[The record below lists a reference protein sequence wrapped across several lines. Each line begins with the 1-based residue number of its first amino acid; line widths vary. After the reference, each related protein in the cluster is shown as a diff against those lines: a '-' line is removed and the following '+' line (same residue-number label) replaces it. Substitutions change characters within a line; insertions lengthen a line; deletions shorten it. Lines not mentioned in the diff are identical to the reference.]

1 MAQKTRADLLTDI
14 TTNFADNSTGDISA
28 EDMRNMLTNLSDS
41 MVNSTTDTG
50 LVGLSEYSTTRVY
63 YSGQIVQYDYKW
75 YVANTTTVAGAF
87 DSADWDFQGYVQY
100 SGSTTIETAAVLTL
114 NTTPV
119 TLISAIASRTIRVKN
134 IRARIV
140 YNSVAYATNT
150 TLAIYVPVG
159 GVPNVQFT
167 IPTLLTA
174 TANQHRVGTIT
185 AAAQLEENQPLKVTV
200 NTGDPTA
207 GNSQLIVY
215 YDYEIVS

>member
-87 DSADWDFQGYVQY
+87 DSADWDFQGYVTY
-100 SGSTTIETAAVLTL
+100 NTSLVIETGTVLAL

-119 TLISAIASRTIRVKN
+119 TAIAAIASRTLRLKN
-134 IRARIV
+134 VRARID
-140 YNSVAYATNT
+140 YNSIAYATNT
-150 TLAIYVPVG
+150 TINIYMPVG
-159 GVPNVQFT
+159 GSPNSQFT
-167 IPTLLTA
+167 IPTMLAA
-174 TANQHRVGTIT
+174 TADQHRIGTVT
-185 AAAQLEENQPLKVTV
+185 AGAQVEENQPIKVTV

-207 GNSQLIVY
+207 GNSQITIYFEYNVV
-215 YDYEIVS
+215 E